1 MVMQSQEAEL
11 LTCQSVNVCSFYG
24 GIKSKS
30 ANFRYSLKPQVR
42 WFDGCGFFLYGESTG
57 KMLLLLG
64 FGRMHDLIYLMN
76 NFKKGK

>member
-30 ANFRYSLKPQVR
+30 ANFRYSLKPQVPR
-42 WFDGCGFFLYGESTG
+42 RKVSLMGVFFFVRRKY
-57 KMLLLLG
+57 
-64 FGRMHDLIYLMN
+64 R
-76 NFKKGK
+76 